1 MSILSSLLRD
11 VAALF
16 FPPRCPVCGRMLAQ
30 GEHTVCTLCRAT
42 APLTGFWRQADNPVL
57 GRCRDMLPVERASGL
72 LYYVHG
78 SGWREL
84 IRGFKYRGAWR
95 TARAMGE
102 WYGRCLK
109 ESGLYDDVE
118 VVVPLPLH
126 PVKRC
131 RRGYNQSEYIAEG
144 IAAQLGVEVDRRSVR
159 RKRNTE
165 SQALKARR
173 DRARNVEDAF
183 AVGRPGRLAGRHV
196 LLVDDVFTT
205 GSTMLSCAGEILR
218 SAPGCRI
225 SIAALAVSRHA
236 LGEKGEGA
244 EIIFQRAGRFRR
256 GGAGPKLCCKHSF
269 RQNIPRRG
277 FEFSR
282 LIATFGL

>member
-118 VVVPLPLH
+118 AVPQGAPRPGPQCRGCVRRRPSRAACGAARPAGGRRVH
-126 PVKRC
+126 HGQHDAFV
-131 RRGYNQSEYIAEG
+131 RRGDSALGARLPHQHRRTCRLAARSGREG
-144 IAAQLGVEVDRRSVR
+144 
-159 RKRNTE
+159 
-165 SQALKARR
+165 
-173 DRARNVEDAF
+173 
-183 AVGRPGRLAGRHV
+183 VGCGNYFSTGRTFPQGRVPGRNYV
-196 LLVDDVFTT
+196 KT
-205 GSTMLSCAGEILR
+205 
-218 SAPGCRI
+218 
-225 SIAALAVSRHA
+225 
-236 LGEKGEGA
+236 
-244 EIIFQRAGRFRR
+244 
-256 GGAGPKLCCKHSF
+256 
-269 RQNIPRRG
+269 
-277 FEFSR
+277 
-282 LIATFGL
+282 

>member
-144 IAAQLGVEVDRRSVR
+144 IAAQLGVEVQILPLRRLGKCLPCHPVR
-159 RKRNTE
+159 LDVQRVYLGRRRVQPHRQVAVRLRREPCPLGKRC
-165 SQALKARR
+165 QQGLI
-173 DRARNVEDAF
+173 D
-183 AVGRPGRLAGRHV
+183 
-196 LLVDDVFTT
+196 LLCGLHTT
-205 GSTMLSCAGEILR
+205 
-218 SAPGCRI
+218 AP
-225 SIAALAVSRHA
+225 LT
-236 LGEKGEGA
+236 
-244 EIIFQRAGRFRR
+244 
-256 GGAGPKLCCKHSF
+256 
-269 RQNIPRRG
+269 IPPR
-277 FEFSR
+277 
-282 LIATFGL
+282 

>member
-95 TARAMGE
+95 AAREMGA

-118 VVVPLPLH
+118 AILPLADFVTVH
-126 PVKRC
+126 LPKTKETIEIPATRVPVFKA
-131 RRGYNQSEYIAEG
+131 G
-144 IAAQLGVEVDRRSVR
+144 
-159 RKRNTE
+159 K
-165 SQALKARR
+165 ALK
-173 DRARNVEDAF
+173 DA
-183 AVGRPGRLAGRHV
+183 V
-196 LLVDDVFTT
+196 
-205 GSTMLSCAGEILR
+205 
-218 SAPGCRI
+218 
-225 SIAALAVSRHA
+225 
-236 LGEKGEGA
+236 A
-244 EIIFQRAGRFRR
+244 E
-256 GGAGPKLCCKHSF
+256 
-269 RQNIPRRG
+269 
-277 FEFSR
+277 
-282 LIATFGL
+282 

>member
-131 RRGYNQSEYIAEG
+131 RRGQHDAF
-144 IAAQLGVEVDRRSVR
+144 VR
-159 RKRNTE
+159 RGD
-165 SQALKARR
+165 SALGARVPHQHRRARR
-173 DRARNVEDAF
+173 LAARSGREGVGCGNYFSTGRTFPQGRCRAE
-183 AVGRPGRLAGRHV
+183 
-196 LLVDDVFTT
+196 
-205 GSTMLSCAGEILR
+205 TML
-218 SAPGCRI
+218 
-225 SIAALAVSRHA
+225 
-236 LGEKGEGA
+236 
-244 EIIFQRAGRFRR
+244 
-256 GGAGPKLCCKHSF
+256 KHSF

>member
-95 TARAMGE
+95 TARAMGDSALFIKQRHVRNCSYADPE
-102 WYGRCLK
+102 YGKGVAKAL
-109 ESGLYDDVE
+109 
-118 VVVPLPLH
+118 
-126 PVKRC
+126 
-131 RRGYNQSEYIAEG
+131 G
-144 IAAQLGVEVDRRSVR
+144 IDYE
-159 RKRNTE
+159 E
-165 SQALKARR
+165 ALKAE
-173 DRARNVEDAF
+173 DPAHPTWDPRN
-183 AVGRPGRLAGRHV
+183 
-196 LLVDDVFTT
+196 
-205 GSTMLSCAGEILR
+205 
-218 SAPGCRI
+218 
-225 SIAALAVSRHA
+225 
-236 LGEKGEGA
+236 K
-244 EIIFQRAGRFRR
+244 
-256 GGAGPKLCCKHSF
+256 K
-269 RQNIPRRG
+269 
-277 FEFSR
+277 
-282 LIATFGL
+282 

>member
-183 AVGRPGRLAGRHV
+183 AVGRPGRPCGAARPAGGRRVHHGQHDAFV
-196 LLVDDVFTT
+196 RRGD
-205 GSTMLSCAGEILR
+205 S
-218 SAPGCRI
+218 
-225 SIAALAVSRHA
+225 A
-236 LGEKGEGA
+236 LGARLPHQHRRTRRLAARSGREGVGCGNY
-244 EIIFQRAGRFRR
+244 FSTGR
-256 GGAGPKLCCKHSF
+256 
-269 RQNIPRRG
+269 
-277 FEFSR
+277 
-282 LIATFGL
+282 TFPQQGRVPGRNYVKT

>member
-118 VVVPLPLH
+118 VVSPW
-126 PVKRC
+126 C
-131 RRGYNQSEYIAEG
+131 
-144 IAAQLGVEVDRRSVR
+144 
-159 RKRNTE
+159 
-165 SQALKARR
+165 
-173 DRARNVEDAF
+173 
-183 AVGRPGRLAGRHV
+183 
-196 LLVDDVFTT
+196 
-205 GSTMLSCAGEILR
+205 
-218 SAPGCRI
+218 
-225 SIAALAVSRHA
+225 
-236 LGEKGEGA
+236 
-244 EIIFQRAGRFRR
+244 
-256 GGAGPKLCCKHSF
+256 CCKSSQVASMVFVMSHHA
-269 RQNIPRRG
+269 
-277 FEFSR
+277 FS
-282 LIATFGL
+282 ITDFHYCTPCTKNTA

>member
-196 LLVDDVFTT
+196 RRGDSALGARLPHQHRRARRLAARSGREGVGCGNYFST
-205 GSTMLSCAGEILR
+205 GRTFPQGRCRAETML
-218 SAPGCRI
+218 
-225 SIAALAVSRHA
+225 
-236 LGEKGEGA
+236 
-244 EIIFQRAGRFRR
+244 
-256 GGAGPKLCCKHSF
+256 
-269 RQNIPRRG
+269 
-277 FEFSR
+277 
-282 LIATFGL
+282 

>member
-118 VVVPLPLH
+118 GGRAP
-126 PVKRC
+126 
-131 RRGYNQSEYIAEG
+131 
-144 IAAQLGVEVDRRSVR
+144 AATSR
-159 RKRNTE
+159 
-165 SQALKARR
+165 QALPPRVQPVRIHRRRDCRAAGRGGRPPQRAPENAIRRARPSRRAETGPAMSRMRSPSAVPGGLRGGTSCWWTTCSPRAARCFRAPGRFCARR
-173 DRARNVEDAF
+173 
-183 AVGRPGRLAGRHV
+183 
-196 LLVDDVFTT
+196 
-205 GSTMLSCAGEILR
+205 
-218 SAPGCRI
+218 PGCRI
-225 SIAALAVSRHA
+225 SIAALAVSRH
-236 LGEKGEGA
+236 GSGA
-244 EIIFQRAGRFRR
+244 EEGGR
-256 GGAGPKLCCKHSF
+256 GGG
-269 RQNIPRRG
+269 N
-277 FEFSR
+277 
-282 LIATFGL
+282 

>member
-84 IRGFKYRGAWR
+84 SRGFKYRGAWR

-183 AVGRPGRLAGRHV
+183 AVVRPGRLAGRHV

-236 LGEKGEGA
+236 LGEKG
-244 EIIFQRAGRFRR
+244 
-256 GGAGPKLCCKHSF
+256 
-269 RQNIPRRG
+269 
-277 FEFSR
+277 
-282 LIATFGL
+282 